1 MVKNEQHWNITWAF
15 KYCWCCVKENQKIL
29 RQKRKDITEEEKQK
43 YKTFFKGEEGVFIIE
58 KVTHDVIERC
68 KLPKVSEIRKKLG
81 YNHDNIMVGQE
92 ISIAEKTTK
101 MYSKENVMLNIKFNN
116 RKPDIWFK
124 DLNFIV
130 EVD

>member
-1 MVKNEQHWNITWAF
+1 
-15 KYCWCCVKENQKIL
+15 
-29 RQKRKDITEEEKQK
+29 
-43 YKTFFKGEEGVFIIE
+43 
-58 KVTHDVIERC
+58 
-68 KLPKVSEIRKKLG
+68 
-81 YNHDNIMVGQE
+81 MVGQE

-101 MYSKENVMLNIKFNN
+101 MYSKENIMLNIKFNN